1 LNKSNTSL
9 NVEDISGDEISLT
22 SVKGEGEASEI
33 SDNETLKNN
42 KYPHHHYLTQRTSR
56 LKKNPVINTEQNS
69 QRRPTTPMDIRNQDQ
84 QQQQQQKNLR
94 QIVSKSQE
102 QSSDLNTNFRG
113 MSIRNQQIGEQHQV
127 SNRFNEW
134 DPFSSSRQQQMN
146 SERQKSPQKTKQYP
160 QQSQLQQQQSSNFAH
175 TFLSTDSSPRQT
187 SGRSQVGSAN
197 NQKLQISPQHNSN
210 SVSSINNS
218 NQADANQLSNL
229 ELVVS
234 GQKLGGRKEVS
245 PTSTPRDL
253 SQFQQPQSLRPFTR
267 RLQPLDKIA
276 LELQIQQQQQQI
288 LANTSNEG
296 QFLKPKK

>member
-1 LNKSNTSL
+1 
-9 NVEDISGDEISLT
+9 
-22 SVKGEGEASEI
+22 
-33 SDNETLKNN
+33 
-42 KYPHHHYLTQRTSR
+42 
-56 LKKNPVINTEQNS
+56 
-69 QRRPTTPMDIRNQDQ
+69 
-84 QQQQQQKNLR
+84 
-94 QIVSKSQE
+94 
-102 QSSDLNTNFRG
+102 
-113 MSIRNQQIGEQHQV
+113 MSIKNQHIGEQHQV

-134 DPFSSSRQQQMN
+134 DPFSSSRQHQQQQQQLQQQQIN

-160 QQSQLQQQQSSNFAH
+160 QQPQLQQQQSSNFAH

-187 SGRSQVGSAN
+187 SGRSQLGSAN

-210 SVSSINNS
+210 NVSGTNNS
-218 NQADANQLSNL
+218 NQPDANQSSNL

-245 PTSTPRDL
+245 PTGTPRDL
-253 SQFQQPQSLRPFTR
+253 LQFQQPQSLRPFTR

-296 QFLKPKK
+296 QFLKPKKYVSYCILIFYKLMNHDF